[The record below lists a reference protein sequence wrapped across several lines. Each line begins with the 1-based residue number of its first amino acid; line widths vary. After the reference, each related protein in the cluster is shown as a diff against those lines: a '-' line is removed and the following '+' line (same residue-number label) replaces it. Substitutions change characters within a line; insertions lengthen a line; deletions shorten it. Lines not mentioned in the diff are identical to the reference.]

1 MAESELEPQVGQ
13 IMIVGEHLQS
23 RLSNGQVVQFQRYC
37 PHLKHD
43 LSLGSIK
50 DDKITCPRH
59 KWCFDLQSGELL
71 TKIPPA
77 MYSIKPILQ
86 CSLLGDA

>member
-1 MAESELEPQVGQ
+1 MTEPHIGQ
-13 IMIVGEHLQS
+13 IMIVGEQLQT
-23 RLSNGQVVQFQRYC
+23 RLSNGQVVQFQRHC

-43 LSLGSIK
+43 LSLASIK

-77 MYSIKPILQ
+77 MYSVKPVLQ
-86 CSLLGDA
+86 CRLLNN

>member
-1 MAESELEPQVGQ
+1 MAENAPEVGQ
-13 IMIVGEHLQS
+13 IMIMGDALQT

-43 LSLGSIK
+43 LSLASVN

-59 KWCFDLQSGELL
+59 KWCFDLQNGELL

-77 MYSIKPILQ
+77 MYTTKPLLQ
-86 CSLLGDA
+86 CSLVSAA